1 MAIAALSFF
10 RLFDYGKITHHE
22 GVVPALT
29 KSPVRSHPV
38 YVRGGQVPD
47 WEESQVL
54 AALAVSELSA
64 ALQ

>member
-1 MAIAALSFF
+1 MYQFPGSRPKKGLSSNGF
-10 RLFDYGKITHHE
+10 
-22 GVVPALT
+22 T
-29 KSPVRSHPV
+29 KTVSPIN
-38 YVRGGQVPD
+38 VRGGQVSD

>member
-1 MAIAALSFF
+1 LKEEIES
-10 RLFDYGKITHHE
+10 T
-22 GVVPALT
+22 GVP
-29 KSPVRSHPV
+29 
-38 YVRGGQVPD
+38 GQKPPRQVSD